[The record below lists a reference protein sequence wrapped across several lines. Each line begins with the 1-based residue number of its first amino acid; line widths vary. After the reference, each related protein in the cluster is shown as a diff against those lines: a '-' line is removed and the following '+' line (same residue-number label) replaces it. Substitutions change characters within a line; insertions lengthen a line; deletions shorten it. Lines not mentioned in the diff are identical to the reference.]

1 MKTGE
6 VRSGWFRWRDLGVVS
21 AGVTLLVVA
30 LAVPPARAADTG
42 SNQSTV
48 YVPPEPIRSVT
59 VSPVTK
65 TSFDCLGTIVP
76 EGLCFIGSHTGG
88 TIKGGITVTNGD
100 ATSTIEVNGQSAVP
114 SVPAGTPWTLV
125 DLSRTG
131 PNEFEEATQGI
142 ASTTRLS
149 TVPRCDSAFGGGGRD
164 CLATPKESQNE
175 GLVIIGP
182 TSSTNSGIFTIT
194 TTWTAAPPG
203 TFGP

>member
-1 MKTGE
+1 MAKVP
-6 VRSGWFRWRDLGVVS
+6 VRAGRFRRRDLGAVS
-21 AGVTLLVVA
+21 VGVILLVMI
-30 LAVPPARAADTG
+30 LAVPPARAADSG

-59 VSPVTK
+59 VSPVTE
-65 TSFDCLGTIVP
+65 TSFDCLGNIVP
-76 EGLCFIGSHTGG
+76 EGLCFIGSHTGR

-114 SVPAGTPWTLV
+114 SVSAGTPWTLV

-149 TVPRCDSAFGGGGRD
+149 TVPRCDSAFVDGARG
-164 CLATPKESQNE
+164 CVATPKESQNE

-194 TTWTAAPPG
+194 TTWTAAPPA
-203 TFGP
+203 TFGR